1 MNKQSEDVDTGKE
14 INDLQAQAF
23 ELLLQL
29 TDEQII
35 SLLEQFK

>member
-1 MNKQSEDVDTGKE
+1 MNKQGDSADTGKE

-29 TDEQII
+29 TDEQTI